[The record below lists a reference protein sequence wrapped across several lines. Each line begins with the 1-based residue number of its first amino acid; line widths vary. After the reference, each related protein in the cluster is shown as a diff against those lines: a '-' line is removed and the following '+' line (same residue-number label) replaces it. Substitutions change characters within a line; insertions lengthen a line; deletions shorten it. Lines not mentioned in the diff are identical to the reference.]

1 MKSASKIIA
10 LLLLIGGIAVV
21 VAGAVTW
28 VVVTNSL
35 SAERITVTDD
45 APCAQGEPVDGP
57 ISAYCM
63 TEIINTHA
71 LKATGGKTYSEL
83 DPKDPLRATAMQA
96 SFLRASLFT
105 SVVAYGVAAFAAG
118 MGVVMVLIGIAVRAL
133 DHRTTAEGRLHQQRL
148 AEHKAPTTRR

>member
-1 MKSASKIIA
+1 MKSAPKIIA
-10 LLLLIGGIAVV
+10 LLLVIGGIVVV
-21 VAGAVTW
+21 VAGGVTW
-28 VVVTNSL
+28 IVVTNSL

-45 APCAQGEPVDGP
+45 APCAQGQPVDGP

-83 DPKDPLRATAMQA
+83 GQDDPLRATAMQA

-118 MGVVMVLIGIAVRAL
+118 MGVVMVLIGVALRAL
-133 DHRTTAEGRLHQQRL
+133 DHRTSRLG
-148 AEHKAPTTRR
+148 

>member
-1 MKSASKIIA
+1 MKAAPKVIA
-10 LLLLIGGIAVV
+10 LLLVVGGIVVV
-21 VAGAVTW
+21 VAGVATW
-28 VVVTNSL
+28 VVITNSL
-35 SAERITVTDD
+35 AAERITVTDD

-71 LKATGGKTYSEL
+71 LESTGGKTYAEL
-83 DPKDPLRATAMQA
+83 DREDPLRATAMQS

-118 MGVVMVLIGIAVRAL
+118 MGVVMILTGIALRAL
-133 DHRTTAEGRLHQQRL
+133 DRRTAVDARAGAVT
-148 AEHKAPTTRR
+148 PT